1 MLLLLLHLSNLVL
14 LLRAGAAVTA
24 HSSVSFR
31 VLTLER
37 LVPDSGSRRCLLVLY
52 PQHLLLL
59 DRLFFFIVTDFDR
72 FLLLIHASVLR
83 WLFLDDP
90 ICRPRDL
97 VVDISPLL
105 LLLR

>member
-14 LLRAGAAVTA
+14 LLRTCTAFTA
-24 HSSVSFR
+24 HSISFR

-37 LVPDSGSRRCLLVLY
+37 LVADSGSRGRLLVLY

-59 DRLFFFIVTDFDR
+59 GLLFFSIGTDFDR
-72 FLLLIHASVLR
+72 LLLLIHAGVLR

-97 VVDISPLL
+97 IVDISPLL

>member
-1 MLLLLLHLSNLVL
+1 MLLLLFHLSNLVL
-14 LLRAGAAVTA
+14 LLRTCAAFAT
-24 HSSVSFR
+24 HSVSFR

-37 LVPDSGSRRCLLVLY
+37 LVADSGSRGRLLVLY

-59 DRLFFFIVTDFDR
+59 GHLFFFIGTDFDR
-72 FLLLIHASVLR
+72 LLLLIHASVLR

-97 VVDISPLL
+97 IVDISPLL

>member
-1 MLLLLLHLSNLVL
+1 MLLLLFHLSNLVL
-14 LLRAGAAVTA
+14 LLRTCAAFAT
-24 HSSVSFR
+24 HSVSFR

-37 LVPDSGSRRCLLVLY
+37 LVADSGSRGRLLVLY

-59 DRLFFFIVTDFDR
+59 GLLFFIVTDFDR
-72 FLLLIHASVLR
+72 LLLLIHASVLR

-97 VVDISPLL
+97 IVDISPLL

>member
-1 MLLLLLHLSNLVL
+1 MLLLLFHLSNLVL
-14 LLRAGAAVTA
+14 LLRTCAAFAT
-24 HSSVSFR
+24 HSVSFR

-37 LVPDSGSRRCLLVLY
+37 LVADSGSRGRLLVLY

-59 DRLFFFIVTDFDR
+59 GHLFFFIVTYFDR
-72 FLLLIHASVLR
+72 LLLLIHDSVLC

-97 VVDISPLL
+97 IVDVSPLL

>member
-1 MLLLLLHLSNLVL
+1 MLLFLFHLSKLVL
-14 LLRAGAAVTA
+14 LLRTCAAFTA
-24 HSSVSFR
+24 HSVSFR

-37 LVPDSGSRRCLLVLY
+37 LVTDSGSRGRLLVLY

-59 DRLFFFIVTDFDR
+59 GLLFFIVTDFDR
-72 FLLLIHASVLR
+72 LLLLIHASVLR

-97 VVDISPLL
+97 IVDISPLL

>member
-1 MLLLLLHLSNLVL
+1 MLLLLFHLSNLVL
-14 LLRAGAAVTA
+14 LLRAGAAFTA
-24 HSSVSFR
+24 HSVSFR

-37 LVPDSGSRRCLLVLY
+37 LVADSGSRGRLLVLY

-59 DRLFFFIVTDFDR
+59 GLFFFIGTDFDR
-72 FLLLIHASVLR
+72 LLLLIHASVLR

-90 ICRPRDL
+90 ICGPRDL
-97 VVDISPLL
+97 IVDISPLL